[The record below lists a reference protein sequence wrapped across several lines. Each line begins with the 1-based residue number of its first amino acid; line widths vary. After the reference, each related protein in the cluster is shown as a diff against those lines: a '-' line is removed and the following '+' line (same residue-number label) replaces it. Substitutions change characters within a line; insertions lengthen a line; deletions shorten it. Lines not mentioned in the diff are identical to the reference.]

1 VTVNGQTSQL
11 KAVTVTGG
19 ELSNNTEKSPVSL

>member
-19 ELSNNTEKSPVSL
+19 E